1 MIIIKLSEYRAL
13 ARKDLKGN
21 WNWAAGLILIAVV
34 ISLVVAWLTSEL
46 CDVVL
51 DLLLIGI
58 SFTLLDLVDN
68 DYKEDNYFTAVF
80 AIFTRDR
87 ILPVFITWLLSY
99 VFIALWSLLLIVP
112 GFIKSLSYSQAEF
125 IVKDMTDAGQEVAA
139 TEAINK
145 SRELMNGHKWEYFLL
160 ELSFIGWD
168 LLGCFSLGIGFLW
181 ILPYIKATEAE
192 YYRKLTGDQSKTEL
206 VNKGT
211 QKIDQTTSFGN

>member
-160 ELSFIGWD
+160 ELSFICWD
-168 LLGCFSLGIGFLW
+168 LLGCLSLGIGFLW

>member
-1 MIIIKLSEYRAL
+1 MKLSEYRAL

-34 ISLVVAWLTSEL
+34 ISLVVAWLTPEL
-46 CDVVL
+46 GDVL
-51 DLLLIGI
+51 LELLLVGI

-87 ILPVFITWLLSY
+87 IFPVFITWLLSY
-99 VFIALWSLLLIVP
+99 VFIVLWSLLLIVP
-112 GFIKSLSYSQAEF
+112 GIIKSLSYSQAEF

-168 LLGCFSLGIGFLW
+168 LLGCLSLGIGFLW

-206 VNKGT
+206 VNKDT
-211 QKIDQTTSFGN
+211 QKIDKTTSFGN

>member
-1 MIIIKLSEYRAL
+1 MNLSEYRAS

-34 ISLVVAWLTSEL
+34 ISLVVAWLASEL
-46 CDVVL
+46 GSVLL

-68 DYKEDNYFTAVF
+68 NYKEENYFTAVF

-99 VFIALWSLLLIVP
+99 VFIVLWSLLLIVP
-112 GFIKSLSYSQAEF
+112 GIIKSLSYSQAEF

-168 LLGCFSLGIGFLW
+168 LLGCLSLGIGFLW

-211 QKIDQTTSFGN
+211 QKIDQATSFGN

>member
-1 MIIIKLSEYRAL
+1 MNLSEYRAS

-34 ISLVVAWLTSEL
+34 ISLVVAWLASEL
-46 CDVVL
+46 GSVLL

-68 DYKEDNYFTAVF
+68 NYKEENYFTAVF

-99 VFIALWSLLLIVP
+99 VFIVLWSLLLIVP
-112 GFIKSLSYSQAEF
+112 GIIKSLSYSQAEF

-168 LLGCFSLGIGFLW
+168 LLGCLSLGIGFLW

-211 QKIDQTTSFGN
+211 QKIDQATSFGNK

>member
-1 MIIIKLSEYRAL
+1 MKLSEYRAL

-34 ISLVVAWLTSEL
+34 ISLVVAWLASEL
-46 CDVVL
+46 GSVLL

-68 DYKEDNYFTAVF
+68 NYKEENYFTAVF

-99 VFIALWSLLLIVP
+99 VFIVLWSLLLIVP
-112 GFIKSLSYSQAEF
+112 GIIKSLSYSQAEF

-168 LLGCFSLGIGFLW
+168 LLGCLSLGIGFLW
-181 ILPYIKATEAE
+181 ILSYIKATEAE

-206 VNKGT
+206 VNKDT
-211 QKIDQTTSFGN
+211 QKIDKTTSFGN